1 MLSDVFANAKNLK
14 ADIYLEDIEQTYV
27 CTIISKLQALEF
39 EKKLD
44 RPHRYKVV
52 FRDFDDNILCTQR
65 YRKMDD
71 IVEQLNKSES

>member
-27 CTIISKLQALEF
+27 CTITSKLQALEF
-39 EKKLD
+39 EKKKD

-52 FRDFDDNILCTQR
+52 FRDIDDNILCTQR
-65 YRKMDD
+65 YRKTDD
-71 IVEQLNKSES
+71 IIEQLNKSES